1 MAVTIQDIAKYLD
14 IAPSTVSK
22 ALNNYPHISLETK
35 TRVLDASHELGY
47 VPSAAARNLRRK
59 RTEKIGFSFSFP
71 FQWISDYVSGLIAGA
86 VMAAEKQGYNL
97 TIYPSNE
104 DQIDQL
110 RKICRAGEV
119 DGILLLGR
127 QQMANTTIPLLKEEG
142 IPFVVVGRWVEDE
155 TLSFVKPD
163 DPNGAFVI
171 TNHLI
176 EMGHRRIG
184 FTIRPSMGVT
194 SRDRFSG
201 YQKALENAGILLDE
215 DLIVTTMME
224 EGSGYKAM
232 NTLLD
237 LPDPPT
243 AVFAIHD
250 MVAIE
255 CLQAAKDRGLRVPDD
270 IAIAGFDNWRV
281 SLTSKPP
288 LTTINPPLE
297 EMGFQAMSI
306 LLNKIQNPEQNAIRK
321 ILPVEIVTRQSTKK
335 RLET

>member
-1 MAVTIQDIAKYLD
+1 MAITIQDIAKYLD

-22 ALNNYPHISLETK
+22 ALNDYPHISAETK
-35 TRVLDASHELGY
+35 TRVLDASDELGY

-71 FQWISDYVSGLIAGA
+71 FQWISDYVSGLISGA
-86 VMAAEKQGYNL
+86 VMAAEKKGYNL

-104 DQIDQL
+104 DQVSQL
-110 RKICRAGEV
+110 RKITRAGEV

-127 QQMANTTIPLLKEEG
+127 QQMAHTTIPLLKDEG

-155 TLSFVKPD
+155 TISFVKPD
-163 DPNGAFVI
+163 DPKGAFTI

-184 FTIRPSMGVT
+184 FTIRPSVGAT

-201 YQKALENAGILLDE
+201 YKKALEMANIPLDE
-215 DLIVTTMME
+215 SLIVTTMME

-232 NTLLD
+232 NKLLD

-250 MVAIE
+250 RVAIE
-255 CLQAAKDRGLRVPDD
+255 CLQAVKDRGLKVPDD

-281 SLTSKPP
+281 SLTSIPP

-297 EMGFQAMSI
+297 EIGFQAMSI
-306 LLNKIQNPEQNAIRK
+306 LLNKIQNPEQPAIRK
-321 ILPVEIVTRQSTKK
+321 VLPVELHTRQSTNKQF
-335 RLET
+335 EI